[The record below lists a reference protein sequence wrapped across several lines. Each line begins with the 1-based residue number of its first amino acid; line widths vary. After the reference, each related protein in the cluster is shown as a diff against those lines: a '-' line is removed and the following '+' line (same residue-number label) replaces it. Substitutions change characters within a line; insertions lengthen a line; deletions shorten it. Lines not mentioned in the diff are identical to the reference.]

1 MFVSCAEAK
10 FCPTDFRAHDG
21 NAVVDE
27 VLGNLLAGHVLLP
40 ADSAK
45 PNSVA
50 SML

>member
-1 MFVSCAEAK
+1 MSFAEVK

-21 NAVVDE
+21 NALVDE
-27 VLGNLLAGHVLLP
+27 VLGNLLAGHVLLS

-50 SML
+50 SGLL